1 MRLLLLPA
9 LLAVAC
15 ASPAP
20 TEDTSTG
27 DGTGG
32 PAGRCLDD
40 GGRPSGRGEFAA
52 GVDGTLGKL
61 VVFGGDSGIAQSC
74 VPNPSIEGDTWLF
87 DLACRSWKLLETS
100 DGPSPRARTASAIDT
115 ASHRLYVFG
124 GRYRKA
130 ASGAY
135 TLYNETW
142 AFDLTTNAWTKLAT
156 AGQTPPAVAN
166 ATLTLDAKRSRLL
179 LFGGNS
185 STSGASFTPSNALWA
200 LDLKT
205 LGWSRVD
212 GQSARKPPARL
223 FHATALDTVRDTL
236 WVHSGGDANAFVG
249 PFLADLWAFDLVTG
263 QWSAPAA
270 DGTWPTNRIRHV
282 MAFDEERGRLL
293 VFGGH
298 DDQAMGERNDLSAFD
313 AAQGRWSEARTG
325 DVLQGAPRGF
335 CDFPADFTRPDLAAP
350 ERRDG
355 HFIGWDETRKLFVTF
370 GGKTDC
376 GNINDVWELDPAAN
390 TWAQAVPAFSG
401 ESCVRS
407 GKKDCTSLCF

>member
-1 MRLLLLPA
+1 M
-9 LLAVAC
+9 
-15 ASPAP
+15 
-20 TEDTSTG
+20 
-27 DGTGG
+27 
-32 PAGRCLDD
+32 
-40 GGRPSGRGEFAA
+40 
-52 GVDGTLGKL
+52 

-74 VPNPSIEGDTWLF
+74 VPNPAIEGDTWLY
-87 DLACRSWKLLETS
+87 DLACRSWKQLEAA

-130 ASGAY
+130 TSGAY

-142 AFDLTTNAWTKLAT
+142 VFDLTTSGWTKLAT

-205 LGWSRVD
+205 LGWSRID
-212 GQSARKPPARL
+212 GQSPQKPSARL
-223 FHATALDTVRDTL
+223 FHAAAIDTARDVL

-249 PFLADLWAFDLVTG
+249 PFLADLWAFDLAAGT
-263 QWSAPAA
+263 WSAPAA
-270 DGTWPTNRIRHV
+270 DGRWPTNRIRHT
-282 MAFDEERGRLL
+282 MAYDETRGRLL

-298 DDQAMGERNDLSAFD
+298 DDQAMGERNDLTAFD
-313 AAQGRWSEARTG
+313 TAQSRWSEARPG
-325 DVLQGAPRGF
+325 DLLQGSPRGF
-335 CDFPADFTRPDLAAP
+335 CDFPADFTAPDLEAP

-355 HFIGWDETRKLFVTF
+355 HFVGWDEGRNLFITF

-376 GNINDVWELDPAAN
+376 GNINDIWELDPAKNAW
-390 TWAQAVPAFSG
+390 TRAVPAFSG